1 MKVLVDVNI
10 FIDVFTKRANWEGSL
25 RVLNLVRRA
34 PEVEGWIS
42 ALTVPLLYFY
52 RLRVVAE
59 QQART
64 DTQAAVKGFQ
74 FVPLTQALLDKA
86 LSSALPDFEDNI
98 QLVSAETI
106 AADYVVTRNK
116 KHFQPASLPILAP
129 EEWLALDAVAQ
140 IKTEP
145 PTGD

>member
-1 MKVLVDVNI
+1 M
-10 FIDVFTKRANWEGSL
+10 
-25 RVLNLVRRA
+25 
-34 PEVEGWIS
+34 
-42 ALTVPLLYFY
+42 
-52 RLRVVAE
+52 
-59 QQART
+59 
-64 DTQAAVKGFQ
+64 KGFQ
-74 FVPLTQALLDKA
+74 FVPLTQELLDKA

-129 EEWLALDAVAQ
+129 EEWLALDAVVQ

-145 PTGD
+145 PTGE